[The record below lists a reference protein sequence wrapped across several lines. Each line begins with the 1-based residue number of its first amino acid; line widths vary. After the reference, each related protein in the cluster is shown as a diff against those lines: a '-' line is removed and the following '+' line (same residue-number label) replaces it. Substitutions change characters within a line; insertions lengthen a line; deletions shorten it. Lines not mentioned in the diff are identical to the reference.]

1 MIKKGEDCNSV
12 CSDEKLLLSITKSM
26 KLQGK
31 NTVCLV
37 GTIAHR
43 QEMTTL
49 TPGEAAGRPWL
60 RSHPEYSGNGLPRQ
74 ITEAATVGNKNKL
87 CEQHGWS
94 PSILGRQVQQSHNES

>member
-43 QEMTTL
+43 QEMTAVA
-49 TPGEAAGRPWL
+49 PFP
-60 RSHPEYSGNGLPRQ
+60 PR
-74 ITEAATVGNKNKL
+74 V
-87 CEQHGWS
+87 
-94 PSILGRQVQQSHNES
+94 